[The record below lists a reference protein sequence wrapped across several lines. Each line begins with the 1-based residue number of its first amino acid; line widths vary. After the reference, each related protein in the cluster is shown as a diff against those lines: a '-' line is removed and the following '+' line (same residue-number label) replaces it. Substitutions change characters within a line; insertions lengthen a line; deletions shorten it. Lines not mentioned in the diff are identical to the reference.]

1 MTEQH
6 TAEEWERRGEEGV
19 VQAKAAFDL
28 PS

>member
-6 TAEEWERRGEEGV
+6 TAEEWERRQEECV
-19 VQAKAAFDL
+19 VRAMAAFDL